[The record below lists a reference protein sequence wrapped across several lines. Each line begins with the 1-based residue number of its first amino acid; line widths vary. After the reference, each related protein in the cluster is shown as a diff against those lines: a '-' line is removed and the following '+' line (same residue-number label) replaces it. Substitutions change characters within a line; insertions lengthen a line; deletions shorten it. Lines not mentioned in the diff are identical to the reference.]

1 MIAVK
6 TKPVIKKSKQKT
18 VAYVSPKIAMLGVV
32 PALTIITMLS
42 IFPALVNIAMSL
54 TNYDGALSNLQYVGL
69 KNYVNFFKIYGNYT
83 IPSLLTTFKYM
94 GLVVIPIQILAF
106 GAAIL
111 VNQKVK
117 GRNFFRSLFF
127 LPTILGI
134 AVVATSWKLMFDPI
148 DGPFAKFLENFGMSS
163 AFLGSENAL
172 IYVSIIALWSGFGY
186 SMVIYVAGLAGIDRE
201 LYEAAEI
208 DGANKWQ
215 IFKSLT
221 LPLMWPVITICL
233 WISLNG
239 TIHMADIIIFTT
251 KGQFG
256 TKTFA
261 YYIYE
266 SVIENQVSQG
276 QSAATSI
283 YFTIFVTVIMLLFN
297 KFVRSKEVY

>member
-1 MIAVK
+1 MNH
-6 TKPVIKKSKQKT
+6 PIKATLKSKQKT
-18 VAYVSPKIAMLGVV
+18 VAYVSPRTAFIALI
-32 PALTIITMLS
+32 PALILITMLS
-42 IFPALVNIAMSL
+42 IFPAVVNIIMSM
-54 TNYDGALSNLQYVGL
+54 TNYDGAISTVEFVFFE
-69 KNYVNFFKIYGNYT
+69 NYINFFKVYGNRT
-83 IPSLLTTFKYM
+83 IPALLTTFRYM
-94 GLVVIPIQILAF
+94 ALVIIPIQILAF
-106 GAAIL
+106 GAALL

-148 DGPFAKFLENFGMSS
+148 DGPFAKLLERFGTSS

-172 IYVSIIALWSGFGY
+172 VFVSVIALWAGFGY
-186 SMVIYVAGLAGIDRE
+186 SMVIYVAGLAGIDKD
-201 LYEAAEI
+201 LYEAAEM

-215 IFKSLT
+215 IFKGLT

-239 TIHMADIIIFTT
+239 TLHMADFIIFTT

-283 YFTIFVTVIMLLFN
+283 YFTIFISVIMLLFN
-297 KFVRSKEVY
+297 KFVKSKEVY

>member
-1 MIAVK
+1 MNHH
-6 TKPVIKKSKQKT
+6 IKATLKSKEKT
-18 VAYVSPKIAMLGVV
+18 VAYVSPRIAFIALI
-32 PALTIITMLS
+32 PALVLITMLS
-42 IFPALVNIAMSL
+42 IFPAIVNIIMSM
-54 TNYDGALSNLQYVGL
+54 TNYDGAISSVEFVFFE
-69 KNYVNFFKIYGNYT
+69 NYINFFKVYGNRT
-83 IPSLLTTFKYM
+83 IPALLTTFRYM
-94 GLVVIPIQILAF
+94 GLVIVPIQILAF
-106 GAAIL
+106 GAALL

-148 DGPFAKFLENFGMSS
+148 DGPFAKLLERFGTSS

-172 IYVSIIALWSGFGY
+172 IFVSVIALWAGFGY
-186 SMVIYVAGLAGIDRE
+186 SMVIYVAGLAGIDKD
-201 LYEAAEI
+201 LYEAAEM

-215 IFKSLT
+215 IFKGLT

-239 TIHMADIIIFTT
+239 TIHMADFIIFTT

-283 YFTIFVTVIMLLFN
+283 YFTIFISVIMLLFN
-297 KFVRSKEVY
+297 KFVKSKEVY

>member
-1 MIAVK
+1 MASNLVK
-6 TKPVIKKSKQKT
+6 RVKSKQKT
-18 VAYVSPKIAMLGVV
+18 VCYVSPKMAIIAVI
-32 PALTIITMLS
+32 PAILIILMLS
-42 IFPALVNIAMSL
+42 IFPAVVNIIMSF
-54 TNYDGALSNLQYVGL
+54 TNYDGAISQV
-69 KNYVNFFKIYGNYT
+69 KFVQFDNYINFFKIYGNRT
-83 IPSLLTTFKYM
+83 IPALFTTFKYM
-94 GLVVIPIQILAF
+94 GLVVIPIQVLAF
-106 GAAIL
+106 GAALL
-111 VNQKVK
+111 VGQNIK
-117 GRNFFRSLFF
+117 GKNFFRSLFF

-148 DGPFAKFLENFGMSS
+148 DGPFAKLLEMFGKSS
-163 AFLGSENAL
+163 AFLGSDNSL
-172 IYVSIIALWSGFGY
+172 LYVSIIALWSGFGY
-186 SMVIYVAGLAGIDRE
+186 SMVIYVAGLAGINRE

-208 DGANKWQ
+208 DGAGKFQ
-215 IFKSLT
+215 TFRYLT

-239 TIHMADIIIFTT
+239 TIHMADLIIFLT

-283 YFTIFVTVIMLLFN
+283 YFTLFVTVIMLLFN
-297 KFVRSKEVY
+297 KFVKSKEVY

>member
-1 MIAVK
+1 MNHH
-6 TKPVIKKSKQKT
+6 IKATLKSKEKT
-18 VAYVSPKIAMLGVV
+18 VAYVSPRIAFIALI
-32 PALTIITMLS
+32 PALILISMLS
-42 IFPALVNIAMSL
+42 IFPAIVNIIMSM
-54 TNYDGALSNLQYVGL
+54 TNYDGAISSVEFVFFE
-69 KNYVNFFKIYGNYT
+69 NYINFFKVYGNRT
-83 IPSLLTTFKYM
+83 IPALLTTFRYM
-94 GLVVIPIQILAF
+94 GLVIVPIQILAF
-106 GAAIL
+106 GAALL

-148 DGPFAKFLENFGMSS
+148 DGPFAKLLERFGSSS

-172 IYVSIIALWSGFGY
+172 IFVSVIALWAGFGY
-186 SMVIYVAGLAGIDRE
+186 SMVIYVAGLAGIDKD
-201 LYEAAEI
+201 LYEAAEM

-215 IFKSLT
+215 IFKGLT

-239 TIHMADIIIFTT
+239 TIHMADFIIFTT

-283 YFTIFVTVIMLLFN
+283 YFTIFISVIMLLFN
-297 KFVRSKEVY
+297 KFVKSKEVY